1 MTTATIDAPIFYGKP
16 LTFNPKSHRY
26 TLDGQPIPSVTTILG
41 RLNKPALIQWAAN
54 CAVDR
59 IKAEAVTPYN
69 DQMVRVVSDGVLEAA
84 RTAHATIR
92 DAAGDVGT
100 IVHAYA
106 KLRMESAAATYA
118 TDLSED
124 ETANRC
130 CRALDAWAG
139 EHDIRSVGVER
150 KIVSQQ
156 YHYAGTCDFYGHI
169 DGKLSVLD
177 FKTGG
182 ERVYDE
188 AWLQTSA
195 YELALCEELGLDA
208 DSVWRWVVHI
218 NKKTGKV
225 DAQKR
230 LTSTAHTT
238 AWIKLVEFDQ
248 QMRLWKKEAA

>member
-100 IVHAYA
+100 YVHAYA
-106 KLRMESAAATYA
+106 RAALSD
-118 TDLSED
+118 DLIAGVKPID
-124 ETANRC
+124 PAADRC
-130 CRALDAWAG
+130 CDGLENFFADHEFETL
-139 EHDIRSVGVER
+139 GVER

-182 ERVYDE
+182 ERIYDE

-218 NKKTGKV
+218 NKKTEIG
-225 DAQKR
+225 R
-230 LTSTAHTT
+230 AH
-238 AWIKLVEFDQ
+238 V
-248 QMRLWKKEAA
+248 